1 MDADVNIPTLARQSC
16 WQDKLLLLRHC
27 WSDVTVLLRSGLIGS
42 GSASSTLAR
51 ALPNFWTL
59 VELEVF
65 ELCGEQCSL
74 GVNTVDLML
83 DLNGCLV

>member
-1 MDADVNIPTLARQSC
+1 M
-16 WQDKLLLLRHC
+16 
-27 WSDVTVLLRSGLIGS
+27 
-42 GSASSTLAR
+42 
-51 ALPNFWTL
+51 L

-83 DLNGCLV
+83 DVNGFIVWLALSFVFCGFVLFVLCVEILSGEVFGLRARTVVPKLRVA